1 MLSGERVRVVFIVR
15 SLDSGGAE
23 RQLAILAR
31 GLPPDRFDVTVA
43 SMYSGG
49 SMRAE
54 FERIGHIRLVSLD
67 KGGRWHTASFVRRLH
82 GLMRTV
88 RPHVVHGYMTGA
100 NEVALLAARM
110 CGAKAVWG
118 IRVSDQD
125 FSSYSRFR
133 RMVYRGSVVLS
144 RFPDLIV
151 ANSEAG
157 RRSHIADGYSARSF
171 IVIPNGIDAHHF
183 RRDAVAGEAWRRSMG
198 WKPGDFVVGYPARFD
213 PMKDHSTFIAA
224 AALFA
229 REAPEARFFC
239 AGRDDFGFRGELET
253 LAASNGLAGRLSFL
267 PAIQAMTAVYSGM
280 DMLTLTSAFGEG
292 FPNVLGEAMACE
304 VPCVTTPSGD
314 AAAILDAP
322 ERIVPFRN
330 PEALIKAWRRVRS
343 LDPTMRREEGRR
355 NRERICANF
364 SVDRLLERTSA
375 ALLDVVDER
384 TIKPPLREVP
394 S

>member
-1 MLSGERVRVVFIVR
+1 MLSEERLRVVFIVR

-31 GLPPDRFDVTVA
+31 GLPPDSFDVTVA

-49 SMRAE
+49 TMRAE

-67 KGGRWHTASFVRRLH
+67 KGGRWHTASFIRRLH

-125 FSSYSRFR
+125 FSSYTRFR

-144 RFPDLIV
+144 RFPDLII

-157 RRSHIADGYSARSF
+157 RRTHIADGYSAASF

-183 RRDAVAGEAWRRSMG
+183 RRDAEAGEAWRRSMG
-198 WKPGDFVVGYPARFD
+198 WTPDDFVVGYPARFD

-229 REAPEARFFC
+229 HEAPDARFFC
-239 AGRDDFGFRGELET
+239 AGRDDFGFRSELET
-253 LAASNGLAGRLSFL
+253 FAASHGLSGRLSFL
-267 PAIQAMTAVYSGM
+267 PAIHKMTEAYSGM
-280 DMLTLTSAFGEG
+280 DVLTLTSAFGEG

-314 AAAILDAP
+314 AAAILDDP
-322 ERIVPFRN
+322 ERIVPFRD
-330 PEALIKAWRRVRS
+330 PEALVKVWRRLRS
-343 LDPTMRREEGRR
+343 LGPLVRREEGRS

-375 ALLDVVDER
+375 ALIELAHER
-384 TIKPPLREVP
+384 SIRSPLHEAT